1 MNELENR
8 IEKFATEFNG
18 KNIEMEFGNYIN
30 GKIYFD
36 NIDIKY
42 DKSNGILRFLK
53 DNNFLEFDI
62 SDINKFDYFDNK
74 IKIKFDNY
82 LDLIIV
88 ENRWC

>member
-18 KNIEMEFGNYIN
+18 KNIEMKFCNYVN

-62 SDINKFDYFDNK
+62 SDINKFDYFGK
-74 IKIKFDNY
+74 
-82 LDLIIV
+82 
-88 ENRWC
+88 

>member
-18 KNIEMEFGNYIN
+18 KNIEMEFCNYIN

-88 ENRWC
+88 ENR